1 MASGKKAKFG
11 EVAKNATFK
20 VYSWEKEMIKN
31 YLKTIR
37 KIRLEYDKMKDIDC
51 L

>member
-1 MASGKKAKFG
+1 MGTGKKAVFG

-37 KIRLEYDKMKDIDC
+37 KIRLEYDKIEK
-51 L
+51 